1 MSKYNPPKTSLENN
15 IHDELV
21 KHGFNT
27 EDIEFKDVWGS
38 TERILR
44 YNYWKPLH
52 ELPESSWAWEYLDRR
67 EYDDDD
73 CGTLISYQIVETRN
87 ILTVVK

>member
-1 MSKYNPPKTSLENN
+1 MSKYNPPKTPLENN
-15 IHDELV
+15 IQKELV

-44 YNYWKPLH
+44 YKYWKSLQ
-52 ELPESSWAWEYLDRR
+52 ELPESSWAWEYLDRK